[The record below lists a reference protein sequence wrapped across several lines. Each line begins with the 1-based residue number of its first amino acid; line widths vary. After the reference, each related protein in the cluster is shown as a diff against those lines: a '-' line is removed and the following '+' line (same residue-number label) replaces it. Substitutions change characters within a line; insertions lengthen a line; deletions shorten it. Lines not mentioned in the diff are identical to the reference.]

1 MKKLYGLIGHPLS
14 HSLSPQIHQKL
25 FELSSNKNSTYE
37 LIDISPSEFGSF
49 IDDIPNLDG
58 FNVTIPYK
66 IKTFEQLKELDIT
79 AKKYGSVNTVNRE
92 PNGIYKGYNTD
103 ILGFLKSIDSND
115 IHLNKNILLLG
126 CGGVGRMIAIE
137 TISQKGNL
145 TIAVKNSSIQKAKKL
160 KAEIIRQFN
169 SANIEIVDIN
179 KIPSIYFDLLV
190 NATPCGMFP
199 KINEM
204 PVSPKVCSKVSA
216 IFDLIYNP
224 HETMLMKTGKSYG
237 SKIIGGMEML
247 VWQAAYAQQIW
258 NNITFLE
265 TDIKNLINDM
275 KDKIIGEKQ

>member
-25 FELSSNKNSTYE
+25 FELSSNKNSTYK
-37 LIDISPSEFGSF
+37 LIDILPSKFSTF
-49 IDDIPNLDG
+49 IDKPPNLDG
-58 FNVTIPYK
+58 FNITIPYK
-66 IKTFEQLKELDIT
+66 IKMFAKLKQLDLT
-79 AKKYGSVNTVNRE
+79 AKKYGCVNTVNRE

-103 ILGFLKSIDSND
+103 VLGFLKSISSEG
-115 IHLNKNILLLG
+115 IYLNKNVLLLG

-145 TIAVKNSSIQKAKKL
+145 TIAIKNSSIQKAQKL
-160 KAEIIRQFN
+160 KAEIIKQYKL
-169 SANIEIVDIN
+169 ANIQIVDIN
-179 KIPSIYFDLLV
+179 KISNVYFDVLI

-199 KINEM
+199 EISQM

-224 HETMLMKTGKSYG
+224 HETMLMKTGKAYG
-237 SKIIGGMEML
+237 AKIIGGMDML

-258 NNITFLE
+258 NNTTFVE
-265 TDIKNLINDM
+265 SDIKNLINEM
-275 KDKIIGEKQ
+275 KNKVI